1 MANKH
6 DRPIIP
12 DSAWELYIETGKIDD
27 DFFKLIAHR
36 IKFGV
41 TLTDRE
47 QAIYTSFAKEVE
59 TILKGL

>member
-1 MANKH
+1 MANQQ

-12 DSAWELYIETGKIDD
+12 DDAWQLYIETGQIDE

-36 IKFGV
+36 IKFGA

-47 QAIYTSFAKEVE
+47 QAIYIQFSQEVE
-59 TILKGL
+59 MCLKRL

>member
-12 DSAWELYIETGKIDD
+12 DSAWNLYIETGEIDD

-47 QAIYTSFAKEVE
+47 QAIYIQFSKEVE